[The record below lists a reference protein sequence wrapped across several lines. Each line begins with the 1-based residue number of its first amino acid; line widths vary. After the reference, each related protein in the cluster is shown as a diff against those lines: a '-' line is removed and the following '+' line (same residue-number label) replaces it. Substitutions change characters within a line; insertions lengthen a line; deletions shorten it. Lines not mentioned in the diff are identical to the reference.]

1 MPHTSYGERAAAWF
15 RKRQGKTG
23 MNLSSRDIFRAIHEG
38 KWLLI
43 EYRNRDGKATRYW
56 GAVKDMN
63 PEKGFLLMDGMHM
76 HDLTVTELT
85 VYFSGI
91 KNAEII
97 EGTYCEKNQRLID
110 DISLNPEHYRKY
122 FGNTANLKIL
132 TYYEMC
138 FRMDATPYI
147 KDFEL
152 INHLDDSRFEDEVY
166 LLSDEQFHEIVK
178 HFRLKQEKGK
188 SNLHIQQIAMN
199 ELSIFTKRG
208 LYLLAYRKMNLD
220 VKQKLLRPDD
230 QVTVCFE
237 FQTDGGTV
245 ESARCF
251 LDADDYELLNSY
263 ESNAEK
269 IKDAI
274 MHHNPNVRVDDM
286 PYIIGIGA
294 NVPLDLH
301 TEYRALMDA
310 YEKDPS
316 KVTFPIRAF
325 FGELLE
331 RPRRSKIYPLALADN
346 RINLDQLLAV
356 NNAMKYPVA
365 YIQGP
370 PGTGKTNTIINTIT
384 TAFFNER
391 TVLFSSY
398 NNHPLDSVM
407 GRLTSLKYK
416 EKTIPFP
423 VLRLGNMEKVN
434 EACTYILR
442 LYESVKK
449 AKVSEESLDE
459 RKLKRTEKSKK
470 LSELLKRY
478 DEILDLQER
487 KETLEKMISYEEE
500 NQTDPSAIPYQLDL
514 KGRQL
519 SVLNK
524 EIRKKDSVTEEK
536 ATALLDSDH
545 EALMYYLY
553 LDSVKH
559 IKRLSEAKYEDLL
572 EILKIQDSRKQAE
585 EFNGYIKDPE
595 KLRKLLRVFPIIVTT
610 CISAQRLGDPEPV
623 FEMTVI
629 DEAGQC
635 NTAVSLI
642 PVIRGENLMLVGD
655 TQQLRP
661 VILLDEAANRT
672 LREKYNVPDMYD
684 YRENSVYKVFLACDS
699 VSDEILLRK
708 HYRCHREIIGFNN
721 KKYYNDRLLICTESK
736 ESEPLRFVNV
746 RSESPSARNSSV
758 EEADAVVD
766 FCIQN
771 PGHSIG
777 VITPF
782 VNQKKLIEEK
792 LEYARLSQYVSCGT
806 VHSFQGDEK
815 DIILFSSAISDATA
829 TGTYDWL
836 SNNKELINVAT
847 SRAKER
853 LVVFGDTGN
862 IERLHHEEKDDLY
875 ELVRYVK
882 ENGATEVTP
891 VAARSRALGV
901 KPFSTETEEAFLKS
915 LSHALGNIWL
925 SESKFSVHKEVP
937 VSQVFEGDGSI
948 GGSLFYT
955 GRFDFVV
962 YERMGEQELPVLAI
976 ELDGKEHF
984 TDEAVRLRDR
994 KKEEICRAHHLEM
1007 IRVENTYARR
1017 YAHIKG
1023 ILESYFASRR

>member
-1 MPHTSYGERAAAWF
+1 MDISR
-15 RKRQGKTG
+15 
-23 MNLSSRDIFRAIHEG
+23 RDIFRAIHEG
-38 KWLLI
+38 KWLII
-43 EYRNRDGKATRYW
+43 EYRNRDGKETRYW

-76 HDLTVTELT
+76 HDMTVMELT
-85 VYFSGI
+85 VYFLGI
-91 KNAEII
+91 KSAEII
-97 EGTYCEKNQRLID
+97 EGTYCEVNQRLVD
-110 DISLNPEHYRKY
+110 DIAENPDRYQKY

-132 TYYEMC
+132 TYFEMC
-138 FRMDATPYI
+138 HRLDTTPYI
-147 KDFEL
+147 KNFEL
-152 INHLDDSRFEDEVY
+152 IDHLDEDRFEDEVY
-166 LLSDEQFHEIVK
+166 LLSDEQFKEIVGY
-178 HFRLKQEKGK
+178 FRLKHDKKK
-188 SNLHIQQIAMN
+188 SNLNVQQIAMN
-199 ELSIFTKRG
+199 ALSVFTKKG

-220 VKQKLLRPDD
+220 VKLKLLRPDKE
-230 QVTVCFE
+230 VKVCFE
-237 FQTDGGTV
+237 FQTEGGTV
-245 ESARCF
+245 ESVRRF
-251 LDADDYELLNSY
+251 LDADDYELLNDY
-263 ESNAEK
+263 ESNAER

-274 MHHNPNVRVDDM
+274 TRHNPNAKVDDM

-294 NVPLDLH
+294 NIPLDLH
-301 TEYRALMDA
+301 TEYKAVMDA

-316 KVTFPIRAF
+316 QVPFPIRAF

-331 RPRRSKIYPLALADN
+331 RPRRSKVYPLALADN

-407 GRLTSLKYK
+407 KRLTSLKYK
-416 EKTIPFP
+416 DRTMPFP

-434 EACTYILR
+434 EACAYILA
-442 LYESVKK
+442 LYDSVKSF
-449 AKVSEESLDE
+449 KVSEESLDE
-459 RKLKRTEKSKK
+459 RKLKRTEKSKR

-478 DEILDLQER
+478 DEVLDLKER

-500 NQTDPSAIPYQLDL
+500 NQLDPSALPYQFDL

-519 SVLNK
+519 TVLDK
-524 EIRKKDSVTEEK
+524 EIRKKDIVTEEK
-536 ATALLDSDH
+536 ATGLLDNDH
-545 EALMYYLY
+545 DALMHYLF

-559 IKRLSEAKYEDLL
+559 IKRLSEAKYDDFR
-572 EILKIQDSRKQAE
+572 EILKIKDQRKQAE
-585 EFNGYIKDPE
+585 EFNSYIKVTDNLK
-595 KLRKLLRVFPIIVTT
+595 KLQRIFPIMVTT
-610 CISAQRLGDPEPV
+610 CISAQRLGEPEPS
-623 FEMTVI
+623 FDMTII

-635 NTAVSLI
+635 NTAVSLV

-655 TQQLRP
+655 PQQLKP
-661 VILLDEAANRT
+661 VILLDEAANNA
-672 LREKYNVPDMYD
+672 LKEKYNVPNMYD

-699 VSDEILLRK
+699 VSDETLLRK
-708 HYRCHREIIGFNN
+708 HYRCHKEIIDFNN
-721 KKYYNDRLLICTESK
+721 KKYYNGRLLICTDGEGN
-736 ESEPLRFVNV
+736 EPLKFVNI
-746 RSESPSARNSSV
+746 RSEAPSARNSSE
-758 EEADAVVD
+758 EEASAVVD

-771 PGHSIG
+771 PGNSIG

-792 LEYARLSQYVSCGT
+792 LERARLSSYVTCGT

-815 DIILFSSAISDATA
+815 DIILFSAAISDSTA

-847 SRAKER
+847 SRAKKR

-862 IERLHHEEKDDLY
+862 IERLHHSDEDDLY

-882 ENGATEVTP
+882 ENGTTEVTP
-891 VAARSRALGV
+891 VAAQSRALGV

-925 SESKFSVHKEVP
+925 SDNKYTIHKEVP
-937 VSQVFEGDGSI
+937 VSQVFEGDGRI
-948 GGSLFYT
+948 GGSLFFT

-962 YERMGEQELPVLAI
+962 YERLGDEELPVLAI

-1017 YAHIKG
+1017 YAYIKS
-1023 ILESYFASRR
+1023 ILENYFAARR